1 MKVLSSIRFWIIF
14 MSCIT
19 LCFALFL
26 IGEYN
31 KPKAASNEG
40 TVPYDILYTKQNHIP
55 LMHDTQKEKVVM
67 KGMVITDAT
76 SYKQLE
82 IIAKQIKERY
92 AQAKLDSI
100 ELTIHNKN
108 NGQYYDDLAY
118 EPTSKGNI
126 VISYTPLTE
135 TEHSINKNINIQ
147 LNKHP

>member
-19 LCFALFL
+19 LCFALFV

-40 TVPYDILYTKQNHIP
+40 TIPYHIQYMNQNHIP
-55 LMHDTQKEKVVM
+55 LMHNAQKEKVVL

-82 IIAKQIKERY
+82 GIAKQIKEQY
-92 AQAKLDSI
+92 AHAKLDSI
-100 ELTIHNKN
+100 ELTVHDKN

-126 VISYTPLTE
+126 VISYTPLSK
-135 TEHSINKNINIQ
+135 TEHSMNANINIQ